1 MENNNDNPFKFNKRD
16 VLFDLLKNLLDN
28 KIKVLE
34 DKNIQNMNDLQY
46 SKKNVEILTK
56 NCQYYNLSVKNYIK
70 KNINN
75 KENNRSRALSKEF
88 FHIRGVSRDMINK
101 RIKTSNKV
109 NNLLINAQKEK
120 RTLTPTI
127 KLHNNKKRPT
137 KQNSKILNKTPLRKI
152 NNNISSI
159 NSHSNRNKTPIKSKD
174 KILKNKTNINLSK
187 EKKLNVNKNSINS
200 YSRDNSL
207 INSVAITAE
216 HRKTFSGVIDNF
228 LNNDDELL
236 TSIDTDSISRSSN
249 VLKLKKFSLMM
260 IFVDENFIHIIKYL
274 KLKDLFQCILIN
286 KTIGRNLMKE
296 IIFRCNTKLLNLIKD
311 YEKEKNSIDN
321 FIIDENRLKIK
332 FELSHKSIKAL
343 ELLNEELYLEF
354 FNNTK
359 RKKPSENIIK
369 IYKLLIQLMNKTG
382 TDIEVSNLILLFHN
396 DEKFWSNL
404 SKYIIS
410 NSDGKLGNFILNQ
423 INKLDFSI
431 QNLEKVIELVKPMI
445 YLLNPTNFTK
455 DNPTTALIV
464 FALKDIVEYLGF
476 TNSNIEYFQKL
487 KIYITKYK
495 QFQEK
500 NNKLKLIFHIK

>member
-1 MENNNDNPFKFNKRD
+1 
-16 VLFDLLKNLLDN
+16 
-28 KIKVLE
+28 
-34 DKNIQNMNDLQY
+34 
-46 SKKNVEILTK
+46 
-56 NCQYYNLSVKNYIK
+56 
-70 KNINN
+70 
-75 KENNRSRALSKEF
+75 
-88 FHIRGVSRDMINK
+88 
-101 RIKTSNKV
+101 
-109 NNLLINAQKEK
+109 
-120 RTLTPTI
+120 
-127 KLHNNKKRPT
+127 
-137 KQNSKILNKTPLRKI
+137 
-152 NNNISSI
+152 
-159 NSHSNRNKTPIKSKD
+159 
-174 KILKNKTNINLSK
+174 
-187 EKKLNVNKNSINS
+187 
-200 YSRDNSL
+200 
-207 INSVAITAE
+207 
-216 HRKTFSGVIDNF
+216 
-228 LNNDDELL
+228 
-236 TSIDTDSISRSSN
+236 
-249 VLKLKKFSLMM
+249 M
-260 IFVDENFIHIIKYL
+260 IFVDENFIHFIKYL

-343 ELLNEELYLEF
+343 ELLNEQLYLNF

-382 TDIEVSNLILLFHN
+382 SDIEVSNLILLFN
-396 DEKFWSNL
+396 NNEKFWSNF

-410 NSDGKLGNFILNQ
+410 NSNGKLGNFILNQ
-423 INKLDFSI
+423 MNKLDFSI

>member
-1 MENNNDNPFKFNKRD
+1 MSRDITNNK
-16 VLFDLLKNLLDN
+16 LKNKN
-28 KIKVLE
+28 KIFQEEKERRSLTPIIKLINKKKSINNSKVLNN
-34 DKNIQNMNDLQY
+34 KSQ
-46 SKKNVEILTK
+46 
-56 NCQYYNLSVKNYIK
+56 IK
-70 KNINN
+70 K
-75 KENNRSRALSKEF
+75 
-88 FHIRGVSRDMINK
+88 
-101 RIKTSNKV
+101 
-109 NNLLINAQKEK
+109 
-120 RTLTPTI
+120 
-127 KLHNNKKRPT
+127 
-137 KQNSKILNKTPLRKI
+137 KILKT
-152 NNNISSI
+152 
-159 NSHSNRNKTPIKSKD
+159 NRNKTPIKLKEKSDLKIKSYHSKE
-174 KILKNKTNINLSK
+174 ININDNN
-187 EKKLNVNKNSINS
+187 KKLLSINS
-200 YSRDNSL
+200 KDNSFMNSFE
-207 INSVAITAE
+207 INDKR
-216 HRKTFSGVIDNF
+216 RKTFSGVLDNF

-236 TSIDTDSISRSSN
+236 TSIDTDFFYR
-249 VLKLKKFSLMM
+249 
-260 IFVDENFIHIIKYL
+260 
-274 KLKDLFQCILIN
+274 
-286 KTIGRNLMKE
+286 
-296 IIFRCNTKLLNLIKD
+296 
-311 YEKEKNSIDN
+311 NSIDN

-464 FALKDIVEYLGF
+464 FALKDIIEYLGF